1 MTTEFT
7 GEGAL
12 LHLQR
17 MQQIRNL
24 FDRSG
29 WRFSPVLKWQGSD
42 QELSGRFGGH
52 NEACV
57 KFRNA
62 EGKVEGIR
70 VRCQCDDCIVY
81 QLVFCLE
88 NNCDMNGLGAGS
100 LSVVHTGPDEVRTF
114 KRERMVLEE
123 QVEARKTAERARD
136 LAEKAVLG
144 DAINH
149 VSKQLRREYERQRK
163 READKK
169 RIKPFAKV
177 GLDNIVRVVQ

>member
-1 MTTEFT
+1 M
-7 GEGAL
+7 
-12 LHLQR
+12 
-17 MQQIRNL
+17 
-24 FDRSG
+24 
-29 WRFSPVLKWQGSD
+29 
-42 QELSGRFGGH
+42 
-52 NEACV
+52 
-57 KFRNA
+57 
-62 EGKVEGIR
+62 
-70 VRCQCDDCIVY
+70 
-81 QLVFCLE
+81 
-88 NNCDMNGLGAGS
+88 
-100 LSVVHTGPDEVRTF
+100 SVVHTGPDEVRTF

-177 GLDNIVRVVQ
+177 GLDNIVRVVNGRSFTKTGVVAHV